1 MINDKDLDLP
11 AKPMSG
17 LLWVN
22 RDGDKSIKG
31 IQLSGQQLDQIIDIG
46 SKNIPEIINI
56 VKEIT
61 NIIRIKEQG
70 KADVNRIESETRKA
84 VAIAKSEID
93 RLRQVGDNIRTK
105 GQVVS
110 DIVRNVT
117 EMLKTIP
124 DIDSSSRMALIDSLS
139 TILELAVK
147 SD

>member
-1 MINDKDLDLP
+1 MIDDKDLDLP
-11 AKPMSG
+11 TRQSSG

-31 IQLSGQQLDQIIDIG
+31 IQITGQQLDQIIDIG
-46 SKNIPEIINI
+46 AKAVPEIMNTI
-56 VKEIT
+56 KEIT
-61 NIIRIKEQG
+61 NIIRIKEQS
-70 KADVNRIESETRKA
+70 KADVNRIDSETRKA
-84 VAIAKSEID
+84 VAIARSEIE

-110 DIVRNVT
+110 DIIRNVT
-117 EMLKTIP
+117 EMLKNIP
-124 DIDSSSRMALIDSLS
+124 DVDSNSRMTLIDTLS